1 MADDVQTGPRPH
13 ILNTDGQ
20 PHPAENATAIA
31 VLVAGLVSFV
41 LGLIV
46 RNTHVGPAVHVIAT
60 ATGLF
65 AFVVGLYAQ
74 MVSNTREQR
83 VFIVAGVIAAFVGLG
98 LGIAHGGF
106 G

>member
-1 MADDVQTGPRPH
+1 MPQATKAQPRSRLTLNSDGERHPLEN
-13 ILNTDGQ
+13 ILTAFTFAAGIV
-20 PHPAENATAIA
+20 AFAT
-31 VLVAGLVSFV
+31 
-41 LGLIV
+41 GLIV
-46 RNTHVGPAVHVIAT
+46 RAHLAATVI
-60 ATGLF
+60 GMV

-83 VFIVAGVIAAFVGLG
+83 VLIMAGVIAAFVGLG